1 MASTGNIS
9 RYLRVSAYCFL
20 CNRPFSTDHAP
31 VAIRACG
38 HIFGYRC
45 LSITLNGGDVDVK
58 ATWSDVSMLAPK
70 GAKCPECKVPIT
82 HIESEQKAL
91 SILRDISSDAP
102 DQRNR
107 LHAFVEQLRESV
119 AKEDPDVEPKDYM
132 QFFRRCYTSDGDDI
146 LQKALQDAAS
156 AGDYFSPFH
165 DAITASRAS
174 DPQPMGFALL
184 RLCYLLWDAHHAMR
198 RKSSVSINVLLWE
211 GNRCLGVTNPLVQWE
226 DVEEAAEMED
236 TRLFPLLHC
245 FTMLASQALAR
256 QNLSSIITSR
266 AADSPAVEERLTEA
280 QLIDFRMNCLGYIPF
295 MHLPESTTPDD
306 LQADYPLLCLA
317 IRTACTKALTR
328 QMKMSSQLRETLAS
342 KIVAHGERSMD
353 LLFCVIMCI
362 GWSKYFAHRKQF
374 LGSTCGLARTLISD
388 LRLDKPKEP
397 SGCPSLGPY
406 DKGTEE

>member
-1 MASTGNIS
+1 MATTGNIS
-9 RYLRVSAYCFL
+9 RYVRVSAYCFL

-45 LSITLNGGDVDVK
+45 LSIILNGGDVDVK

-70 GAKCPECKVPIT
+70 GAECPECQVPIT
-82 HIESEQKAL
+82 HIDSEQRAL
-91 SILRDISSDAP
+91 SILRDISSDLP
-102 DQRNR
+102 DERNK

-184 RLCYLLWDAHHAMR
+184 RFCYLLWDTHHAMR

-211 GNRCLGVTNPLVQWE
+211 GNRCLGVSNPLVQWE
-226 DVEEAAEMED
+226 DVEEAAELED

-245 FTMLASQALAR
+245 FTMLVSQALAR
-256 QNLSSIITSR
+256 HNLVE
-266 AADSPAVEERLTEA
+266 PWLGEERLELA
-280 QLIDFRMNCLGYIPF
+280 RKLAC
-295 MHLPESTTPDD
+295 ESIGPHFEGEPGE
-306 LQADYPLLCLA
+306 LWLVKLVVVVNELKRHQFEMGRRPLA
-317 IRTACTKALTR
+317 GGSA
-328 QMKMSSQLRETLAS
+328 
-342 KIVAHGERSMD
+342 ERSI
-353 LLFCVIMCI
+353 VR
-362 GWSKYFAHRKQF
+362 GWWA
-374 LGSTCGLARTLISD
+374 LGNMEAESED
-388 LRLDKPKEP
+388 
-397 SGCPSLGPY
+397 
-406 DKGTEE
+406 